1 MITVTPWVDRKFDFN
16 FPVGIF
22 PIILERIRGTIP
34 QLRSMIDGV
43 SNDKLS
49 AKQDDK
55 WSVKEIIGH
64 LSDLEDLWM
73 GRIDDFLEGKEYLR
87 AADMSNTRTHEAGHN
102 QKPVEELLQ
111 QFADK
116 RQTLLSR
123 VIDIDER
130 TASRVALHP
139 RLQKNMRL
147 IDSLFFAAEH
157 DDHELSKIRGLL
169 NSD

>member
-1 MITVTPWVDRKFDFN
+1 MIPITPWVDRKFDFN

-22 PIILERIRGTIP
+22 PIILERLRGTIP
-34 QLRSMIDGV
+34 RLRALIDGV
-43 SNDKLS
+43 SDEQVSK
-49 AKQDDK
+49 KQNDK
-55 WSVKEIIGH
+55 WSVKEVIGH

-73 GRIDDFLEGKEYLR
+73 GRIDDFLEGKETLR
-87 AADMSNTRTHEAGHN
+87 AADMTNTKTHEAGHN
-102 QKPVEELLQ
+102 QKPVEELLR
-111 QFADK
+111 QFADR
-116 RQTLLSR
+116 RQQLLSR
-123 VIDIDER
+123 VHNIDER

-157 DDHELSKIRGLL
+157 DDHELCKIRGLL